1 MSSVRNHVQL
11 IGHLGAD
18 PEVKTTTNGKT
29 FVNIRLATTERYK
42 NAKNEWQEE
51 TQWHNIT
58 FWDQLAT
65 RAKDNLTK
73 GSMILVQGKLIN
85 RTYDDAQGQKKYIYE
100 VRPTTWMLLDKKSSE
115 TVPNN
120 NTATNL
126 DDDIPF

>member
-1 MSSVRNHVQL
+1 MNSVKNHVQL

-18 PEVKTTTNGKT
+18 PEVKTTTTGKT
-29 FVNIRLATTERYK
+29 FVNIRLATSERFK
-42 NAKNEWQEE
+42 NAKDEWQED

-58 FWDQLAT
+58 FWDQMAL

-85 RTYDDAQGQKKYIYE
+85 RSYDDAQGQKKYIYE
-100 VRPTTWMLLDKKSSE
+100 VRPQSWLLLDKKSSE
-115 TVPNN
+115 TVGNQH
-120 NTATNL
+120 TDMK